1 MLTLRLKSG
10 EYLTIGDDIAIQVFR
25 QAGDSVEVAVKAPRE
40 IPVLRG
46 GVLER
51 SGKRPVGLRD
61 STKRPGAPVKGGKR
75 LSPSDTQT
83 VLEQIAVLVDR
94 LEADASSQKED
105 LARLRGLL
113 GRLGEELNG

>member
-51 SGKRPVGLRD
+51 SGKRPAGLRD
-61 STKRPGAPVKGGKR
+61 STKKSGVPGKGGR
-75 LSPSDTQT
+75 QFSSSENQA
-83 VLEQIAVLVDR
+83 VMEQITALVDR
-94 LEADASSQKED
+94 LESEDSCPKED
-105 LARLRGLL
+105 FARLRGLL
-113 GRLGEELNG
+113 DRLGEELNG

>member
-46 GVLER
+46 EVLER
-51 SGKRPVGLRD
+51 SGKRPAGLRD
-61 STKRPGAPVKGGKR
+61 SAKKSGVPVKGGR
-75 LSPSDTQT
+75 RFSSSENQA
-83 VLEQIAVLVDR
+83 VMEQITALVDR
-94 LEADASSQKED
+94 LEADPSWED
-105 LARLRGLL
+105 IARLRELL
-113 GRLGEELNG
+113 DRLGEELSG